1 LENCFKAQN
10 VWNNK
15 KAARMASENVEKNRK
30 DNEESEIPPGENE
43 ESPNKKVVRKK
54 KLVDDNPDF

>member
-1 LENCFKAQN
+1 
-10 VWNNK
+10 
-15 KAARMASENVEKNRK
+15 MASENVEKNRK